1 MKTRLAVMLSIALLA
16 AAGCAPTFNVTMG
29 NMPTQDPGAKIE
41 AGMTTKAEVVELF
54 GQPDFTGVD
63 ADGLLKW
70 TWPHLGIEA
79 TPGKEATITS
89 FFNLEVS
96 FDGELVSSYSYS
108 RKAEQE

>member
-1 MKTRLAVMLSIALLA
+1 MKIRLLILWSMILLA
-16 AAGCAPTFNVTMG
+16 TVACAPTFNVTMG

-70 TWPHLGIEA
+70 TWTHLGVEVKA
-79 TPGKEATITS
+79 GKDASITS

-96 FDGELVSSYSYS
+96 FDGQLVSSYSYS
-108 RKAEQE
+108 RKAQ